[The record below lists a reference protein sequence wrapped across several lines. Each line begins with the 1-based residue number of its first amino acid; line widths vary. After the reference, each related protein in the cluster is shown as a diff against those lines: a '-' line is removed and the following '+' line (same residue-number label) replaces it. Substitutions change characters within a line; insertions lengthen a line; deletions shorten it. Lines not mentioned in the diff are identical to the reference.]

1 MKIIALYNMKG
12 GVGKT
17 ASCVNLA
24 YLSALEGE
32 ITLLWDLDPQGAA
45 TYYFNQKA
53 KLKGGA
59 KRLVHKKTNLNQFVQ
74 PTPYNRLDIIPA
86 DISNRKMDFLLDDQK
101 KSELHFKKML
111 KDLKQDYNYIFIDCP
126 PILSLLAENIF
137 HAADLVLFPM
147 IPTTLS
153 ERVFQQ
159 VEKYFDR
166 KKFDANKLVP
176 FYSMVDVR
184 KKLHKETM
192 YQFSSEHKQT
202 MATSIP
208 SSSLVERMGVHQAPL
223 LTFSQRS
230 KPAQAYKM
238 LWKELKQ
245 IG

>member
-1 MKIIALYNMKG
+1 
-12 GVGKT
+12 
-17 ASCVNLA
+17 
-24 YLSALEGE
+24 
-32 ITLLWDLDPQGAA
+32 
-45 TYYFNQKA
+45 
-53 KLKGGA
+53 
-59 KRLVHKKTNLNQFVQ
+59 
-74 PTPYNRLDIIPA
+74 
-86 DISNRKMDFLLDDQK
+86 MDFLLDDKK
-101 KSELHFKKML
+101 KSELQFKKML
-111 KDLKQDYNYIFIDCP
+111 KDLKHDYNYIFIDCP

-159 VEKYFDR
+159 VEKYFCR
-166 KKFDANKLVP
+166 KKFDTDKLVP